1 VLNSS
6 QATAAYNADVVNW
19 LGELKGQLAAAGKWG
34 AVNQATNLAYDQM
47 ARDQAVAIG
56 GFNTETLIAPDSL
69 RGSSSVWDMYDL
81 TQRVAANGGT
91 AIITGK

>member
-19 LGELKGQLAAAGKWG
+19 LGELKGRLAAAVKCG

-69 RGSSSVWDMYDL
+69 RGSSSVWDCM
-81 TQRVAANGGT
+81 A
-91 AIITGK
+91 